1 MAPKRP
7 SARKRKAV
15 VLEEQ
20 EETRTGPFVFSARDR
35 GTPPAAF
42 DLVEDSDVSARAM
55 LGFLRAWGFDSR
67 VGGLC
72 CAPVTVS
79 GTHCL
84 LVSLRLVA
92 TLASVFGGPTNPCRS
107 LAHLRSDPGIRRL
120 ERSFF
125 PWDAS
130 QEAKRLAELSLP
142 LWPFKESCSSAEIC
156 DELRL
161 LDIEVLGAY
170 WASQPEPPASVDP
183 VKYVE
188 LLKRV
193 VCRVAKSLIVNR
205 RGHPRAAAASA
216 DASSLALGR
225 ALCRDQVDE
234 NALRALMATLGLT
247 LAPAE
252 HVGYGWRL
260 TATRIRS
267 PEETAHDEAH
277 GHAVGELE
285 VLAKRAVPLPDL
297 DLSWG
302 PFGLLGGAPETGLV
316 KWLQKNAKAR
326 RLLCLSCGRRL
337 GGSPRARDMEI
348 AREQLLLE

>member
-1 MAPKRP
+1 MAPKR
-7 SARKRKAV
+7 SLTRKRKAV

-20 EETRTGPFVFSARDR
+20 EDMRTGPFVLSARDQ
-35 GTPPAAF
+35 GSTPPATF
-42 DLVEDSDVSARAM
+42 DLVEDSDVSARAL

-84 LVSLRLVA
+84 LVSLRLVT
-92 TLASVFGGPTNPCRS
+92 TLASVFAGPTNPCRS

-120 ERSFF
+120 QHSFF

-142 LWPFKESCSSAEIC
+142 LWPFKESCSSTEIC

-170 WASQPEPPASVDP
+170 WASQPEPPASVEP
-183 VKYVE
+183 AKYVE

-193 VCRVAKSLIVNR
+193 VCRMARSLIANR
-205 RGHPRAAAASA
+205 HGLPRAVTTSA
-216 DASSLALGR
+216 GTSSLALGR
-225 ALCRDQVDE
+225 ALCQDQVDE
-234 NALRALMATLGLT
+234 NALHALMATLGLK
-247 LAPAE
+247 LGPAE

-267 PEETAHDEAH
+267 PEETSYDEAH
-277 GHAVGELE
+277 GHAVGALE
-285 VLAKRAVPLPDL
+285 VLAERAVPLPDL

-302 PFGLLGGAPETGLV
+302 AFALLGEAPEIGLV
-316 KWLQKNAKAR
+316 KWLQKNAEAR
-326 RLLCLSCGRRL
+326 RLLCLTRGRRL
-337 GGSPRARDMEI
+337 CGTPRARDVET
-348 AREQLLLE
+348 AREQL